1 MSEDIMV
8 FILGIAIGLLIAF
21 LTEWIRISNME
32 IGYLLVDE
40 SNLEKDTY
48 RFVFSCPV
56 EDIKTKTRVL
66 MKIEI
71 RDLNSPYNEDQE
83 GL

>member
-1 MSEDIMV
+1 MSEDVIV

-21 LTEWIRISNME
+21 LTEWIRTSNME

-56 EDIKTKTRVL
+56 EDIKNHKCVL
-66 MKIEI
+66 MKIKR